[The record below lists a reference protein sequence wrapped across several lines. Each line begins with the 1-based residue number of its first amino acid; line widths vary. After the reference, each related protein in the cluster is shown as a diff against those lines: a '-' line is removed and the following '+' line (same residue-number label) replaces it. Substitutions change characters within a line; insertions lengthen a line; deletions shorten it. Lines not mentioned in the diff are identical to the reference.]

1 MKIRRNFV
9 PLISCIFVLFSPF
22 KDVNA
27 QQKLINPSH
36 LDNLYEEISIRGEKI
51 GIIHIYS
58 EYPDY
63 KWVGDDDE
71 GIACVDD
78 AARAAIFYMNYSK
91 QYSDSSSAQ
100 KAEKLIGFLLFMQ
113 SENGFFYNF
122 IFQDYSINKTHKN
135 SVALPNWWSWRA
147 MWALIEAFDFF
158 KGRNTELSLHI
169 KNSIEKTV
177 QSIKTDFKYEKE
189 IIELNGFK
197 RPTWLPYKYA
207 ADQAALIVIALSKY
221 YSLFRDDSILN
232 VVNNLCEG
240 IILMQEGNEKEFPF
254 YAFMSWENS
263 WHAWGNSQAYSLLC
277 AYEITGNKKYLEAAL
292 NEINYFYKY
301 LIREKFYNE
310 FSIKKE
316 NGITTFDTQKKY
328 PQIAY
333 GIRPMIFASLK
344 AAELTN
350 NAAYSVLAAELA
362 MWFFGNNSANVKIY
376 FEQTGICYDGIL
388 NEKEINNNS
397 GAESTIE
404 TLLSLLEIDSN
415 QVAVNKLNEFRLS
428 NLR

>member
-9 PLISCIFVLFSPF
+9 PLISCIFVLFFPF

-189 IIELNGFK
+189 IVELNGFK

-221 YSLFRDDSILN
+221 YSLFHDDSVLN

-328 PQIAY
+328 VQIAY

-362 MWFFGNNSANVKIY
+362 MWFFGNNSANVKMY

-404 TLLSLLEIDSN
+404 TLLSLLEIESN
-415 QVAVNKLNEFRLS
+415 QVAVNKLNELRLS